1 MRSKL
6 FQNIILALIALMAIP
21 FVLMALIIFVP
32 IEVTRSAKRRRRIR
46 KWVTRN
52 DYNYFLIYTTG
63 KWKRNFFEQRIIPA
77 LSPGLKTGIYD
88 GMDFKG
94 FITSEV
100 AGHFH
105 LNDQQGFPIV
115 GKIENGQLTVRSL
128 KAEFSQYV
136 GLEKNV
142 ERFEDAL
149 QEAIDNL

>member
-1 MRSKL
+1 M
-6 FQNIILALIALMAIP
+6 
-21 FVLMALIIFVP
+21 
-32 IEVTRSAKRRRRIR
+32 
-46 KWVTRN
+46 
-52 DYNYFLIYTTG
+52 
-63 KWKRNFFEQRIIPA
+63 
-77 LSPGLKTGIYD
+77 SPGLKTGIYD

-100 AGHFH
+100 AGHFQ

-128 KAEFSQYV
+128 KVEFSQYV